1 MGLLAMLAATT
12 GSQLLGH
19 YLNQRSARG
28 ASKENRQ
35 QIARDR
41 LNSSLSSR
49 GGRGG
54 GGGGSQGGGS
64 ALGQTLTSDTM
75 QKMLAQLGQLGPA
88 SSPGRTPNQYYSSP
102 GFPSPYGPSSGQA
115 PSWFFK

>member
-1 MGLLAMLAATT
+1 MGLLAMLGTQIGT
-12 GSQLLGH
+12 KLLGD
-19 YLNQRSARG
+19 YLNQRSARQEG
-28 ASKENRQ
+28 KKNRQ
-35 QIARDR
+35 QMAMDR

-49 GGRGG
+49 GGRG

-64 ALGQTLTSDTM
+64 ALGQTLTSDAM
-75 QKMLAQLGQLGPA
+75 QNMLAQLGQLGPT

-102 GFPSPYGPSSGQA
+102 GFPLPYGPPSGQA